1 MASGATGVI
10 LVGTELALSKL
21 QDTEIMND
29 NRKDDLYNTGKLT
42 MFYGNPLM
50 ELPQAIK
57 QGGFKA
63 DAPEL
68 LMADDEIFIIPDN
81 VGKPVKM
88 IVEPELIDINES
100 GVRVDDTIEFAVR
113 FSQGVTVLTSAFI
126 GLIKITA

>member
-1 MASGATGVI
+1 
-10 LVGTELALSKL
+10 
-21 QDTEIMND
+21 MND
-29 NRKDDLYNTGKLT
+29 DRKNDLYNTGKLT

-63 DAPEL
+63 EAPEL

-100 GVRVDDTIEFAVR
+100 GVRVDDTFEFAVR
-113 FSQGVTVLTSAFI
+113 FTQGVTVLTSAFI